1 MKLIKQLTKQYF
13 GFLFGLVLGSVVSSL
28 TTYVFFA
35 FYYGDIPK
43 VGAVEFREFQEC
55 LIDEE

>member
-1 MKLIKQLTKQYF
+1 MKLMKQLAKQYF
-13 GFLFGLVLGSVVSSL
+13 GFLLGLVLGSVVATL

-43 VGAVEFREFQEC
+43 VNVEEFQEFQEC
-55 LIDEE
+55 LLDED

>member
-1 MKLIKQLTKQYF
+1 MKQLAKQYF
-13 GFLFGLVLGSVVSSL
+13 GFLLGLVLGSVVATL

-43 VGAVEFREFQEC
+43 VNVEEFQEFQEC
-55 LIDEE
+55 LLDEE